1 LNDADLETGT
11 IAILEESEL
20 QRITRQYAVKSIL
33 ITLLFDTIIAAFLTV
48 IKFGQGFV
56 INFIISQSIGLSICS
71 CILIAHHLFRSA
83 KPTLQAILVAAALII
98 GTTAGSLIGTL
109 ASGMNVSILFDKHGP
124 FFLQLM
130 LLGVMFGTIINYIFT
145 SREQITD
152 TENRIREEQ
161 IKRLTSEKEAAEAK
175 LKLLQ
180 VQIEPHFLFNT
191 LSNILSL
198 LDTDLDKGKSMLVDF
213 IQYLRTSLPKIR
225 EKTTTLGQEMDMIRA
240 YLNIFK
246 IRMGERLLYTIDLP
260 KSVEDFPLPPML
272 IQPLVEN
279 AIKHGLEP
287 KVEGGEILIR
297 GEEKEG
303 ILRVEVIDT
312 GLGFSKDKGSGTGL
326 SNIKERLKSSYGNG
340 ARLVLEAN
348 QPCGVKATIEVT
360 HGRS

>member
-1 LNDADLETGT
+1 LEK
-11 IAILEESEL
+11 
-20 QRITRQYAVKSIL
+20 ITRKSAIKSL
-33 ITLLFDTIIAAFLTV
+33 LYTLLFDTIIAVFLTV

-71 CILIAHHLFRSA
+71 CILIVNHLFRTA
-83 KPTLQAILVAAALII
+83 KPALQAILVAAALVI
-98 GTTAGSLIGTL
+98 GTTAGSLIGIL

-130 LLGVMFGTIINYIFT
+130 LLGVMFGTIINYILS
-145 SREQITD
+145 SRD
-152 TENRIREEQ
+152 RIADSEKRIQEEQ
-161 IKRLTSEKEAAEAK
+161 IKRLTSEKEAVEAN

-198 LDTDLDKGKSMLVDF
+198 LDTDLEKGKSMLVDF
-213 IQYLRTSLPKIR
+213 IKYLRTSLPKIR
-225 EKTTTLGQEMDMIRA
+225 EKTTTLGQEMEMIRA
-240 YLNIFK
+240 YLNLFK
-246 IRMGERLLYTIDLP
+246 VRMGDRLLYEINLP
-260 KSVEDFPLPPML
+260 KNVEDFSLPPML
-272 IQPLVEN
+272 LQPLVEN

-303 ILRVEVIDT
+303 ILRLEVVDT
-312 GLGFSKDKGSGTGL
+312 GLGFSKDRGSGTGL
-326 SNIKERLKSSYGNG
+326 ANIKERLKSTYGNG

-360 HGRS
+360 HGKP

>member
-1 LNDADLETGT
+1 LEK
-11 IAILEESEL
+11 
-20 QRITRQYAVKSIL
+20 ITRKSAIKSL
-33 ITLLFDTIIAAFLTV
+33 LYTLLFDTIIAVFLTV

-71 CILIAHHLFRSA
+71 CILIVNHLFRTA
-83 KPTLQAILVAAALII
+83 KPALQAILVAAALVI
-98 GTTAGSLIGTL
+98 GTTAGSLIGIL
-109 ASGMNVSILFDKHGP
+109 ASGMNISILFDKHGP

-130 LLGVMFGTIINYIFT
+130 LLGVMFGTIINYILS
-145 SREQITD
+145 SRD
-152 TENRIREEQ
+152 RIADSEKRIQEEQ
-161 IKRLTSEKEAAEAK
+161 IKRLTSEKEAVEAN

-198 LDTDLDKGKSMLVDF
+198 LDTDLEKGKSMLVDF
-213 IQYLRTSLPKIR
+213 IKYLRTSLPKIR
-225 EKTTTLGQEMDMIRA
+225 EKTTTLGQEMEMIRA
-240 YLNIFK
+240 YLNLFK
-246 IRMGERLLYTIDLP
+246 VRMGDRLLYEIDLP
-260 KSVEDFPLPPML
+260 KNVEDFSLPPML

-287 KVEGGEILIR
+287 KVEGGKILIR

-303 ILRVEVIDT
+303 ILRLEVVDT
-312 GLGFSKDKGSGTGL
+312 GLGFSKDRGSGTGL
-326 SNIKERLKSSYGNG
+326 ANIKERLKSTYGNG

-360 HGRS
+360 HHGKP

>member
-1 LNDADLETGT
+1 LKQRSITS
-11 IAILEESEL
+11 IEESEL
-20 QRITRQYAVKSIL
+20 ERITRQYAAKSFL
-33 ITLLFDTIIAAFLTV
+33 YTLLFDTIIAAFLTV
-48 IKFGQGFV
+48 LKFGDGFV

-71 CILIAHHLFRSA
+71 CILIVNHFFRTT
-83 KPTLQAILVAAALII
+83 KPALQAILVAVALII

-109 ASGMNVSILFDKHGP
+109 ASGMNASMLLDKHGP

-130 LLGVMFGTIINYIFT
+130 ILGVMFGTIINYIFT
-145 SREQITD
+145 SRGQITD
-152 TENRIREEQ
+152 SEKRIQEEQ
-161 IKRLTSEKEAAEAK
+161 IKRLTSEKEAAEAN

-198 LDTDLDKGKSMLVDF
+198 LDTDLEKGKSMLVDF
-213 IQYLRTSLPKIR
+213 IKYLRTSLPKIR
-225 EKTTTLGQEMDMIRA
+225 EKTTTLDQEMEMIRA
-240 YLNIFK
+240 YLNLFK
-246 IRMGERLLYTIDLP
+246 VRMGDRLLYEIDLP
-260 KSVEDFPLPPML
+260 KNVEDFSLPPML

-303 ILRVEVIDT
+303 ILRLEVVDT
-312 GLGFSKDKGSGTGL
+312 GLGFSKDRGSGTGL
-326 SNIKERLKSSYGNG
+326 ANIKERLKSTYGNG

-360 HGRS
+360 HGKP